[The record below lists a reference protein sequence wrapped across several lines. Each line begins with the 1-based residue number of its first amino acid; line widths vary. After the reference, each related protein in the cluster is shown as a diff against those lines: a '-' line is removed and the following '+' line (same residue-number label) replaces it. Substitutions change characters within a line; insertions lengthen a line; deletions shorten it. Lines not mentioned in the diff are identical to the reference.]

1 MSREDTRRASTK
13 HHPVPAPAA
22 PAVGCAAPSH
32 RRTLPPCPR
41 ARPLAAV
48 LAALPSRLMISLLY
62 NALLLVA
69 VALVVLRARRLRAV
83 PWGSLLAL
91 ATAALFLAAIL
102 GEDPF
107 GVLRLLAYAV
117 FAQAPLAAIAL
128 ALVLRKDA
136 PKTAALS
143 AVLGLILLGIAADAF
158 LIEPRM
164 LEISRVSLT
173 TTKLTRPVRIAVVAD
188 LQMDSFGDHEREALA
203 AVLRE
208 RPDLI
213 LMPGDYIQADDHA
226 AYEAARGA
234 LAAYLRAI
242 DFRAPLGVYA
252 VEGNVDGPAWT
263 EIFAGLP
270 ITVFPA
276 TNTVVHD
283 DIAVTG
289 LTLGDSFDRGI
300 LVPAAPRFHIAVG
313 HAPDFSL
320 GRVEADLLVAG
331 HTHGGQVR
339 LPFVGP
345 LITLSAVPRSHAA
358 GTTHLAGG
366 RTLVVSRGIG
376 MERHNAPR
384 LRFLCRPE
392 IVIIDVA
399 PTSAPPARG
408 AETTQ

>member
-1 MSREDTRRASTK
+1 
-13 HHPVPAPAA
+13 
-22 PAVGCAAPSH
+22 
-32 RRTLPPCPR
+32 
-41 ARPLAAV
+41 
-48 LAALPSRLMISLLY
+48 MISLLY
-62 NALLLVA
+62 NALLLIA
-69 VALVVLRARRLRAV
+69 VALLVLRARRLRAL
-83 PWGSLLAL
+83 PWGLLLAL
-91 ATAALFLAAIL
+91 APAAFILAVIL

-107 GVLRLLAYAV
+107 GVLRLFAYAI
-117 FAQAPLAAIAL
+117 FAQAPLAALAL

-136 PKTAALS
+136 PKTAVAS
-143 AVLGLILLGIAADAF
+143 AVIAMILLGVAADAF

-173 TTKLTRPVRIAVVAD
+173 TTKLSRPLRIAVLAD
-188 LQMDSFGDHEREALA
+188 LQMDRFGDHEREALA
-203 AVLRE
+203 AAMRE

-213 LMPGDYIQADDHA
+213 LMPGDYIQADDRA

-234 LAAYLRAI
+234 LAAYLRSL
-242 DFRAPLGVYA
+242 DFSAPLGVYA
-252 VEGNVDGPAWT
+252 VPGNVDNRAWT

-270 ITVFPA
+270 VTVFPD
-276 TNTVVHD
+276 TKTVVQG

-289 LTLGDSFDRGI
+289 LTLEDSFNGSI
-300 LVPAAPRFHIAVG
+300 HVPAAPQFHIAVG

-320 GRVEADLLVAG
+320 GRVDADLLVAG

-339 LPFVGP
+339 LPFIGP

-358 GTTHLAGG
+358 GTTPLPGG

-399 PTSAPPARG
+399 PTSPPRG
-408 AETTQ
+408 RATETTQ